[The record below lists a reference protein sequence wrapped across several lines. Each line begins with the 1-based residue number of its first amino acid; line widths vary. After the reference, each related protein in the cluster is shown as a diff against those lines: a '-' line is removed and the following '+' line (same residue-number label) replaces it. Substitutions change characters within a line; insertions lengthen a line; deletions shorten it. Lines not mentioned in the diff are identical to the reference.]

1 MQFLYNQKAGDQEI
15 LVCGDDYKYLFKVRR
30 FKVGESLN
38 IQNLKDQYLY
48 KYKIIDIEKKEA
60 LLKLEEKSEVNCKV
74 IKDFHLIWCVI
85 DNKIIEKTL
94 PMLNQLGLKMITFVY
109 CDRSQRNFKIDINRI
124 EKILINSSQQCGRN
138 EIMKI
143 EVMQSLDEVFIKYK
157 NISILDFNAA
167 KEWSD
172 VTKVLIGC
180 EGGFSEQERNLFEK
194 YRKISLKTELIL
206 KSETAAVAI
215 CSKLLI

>member
-1 MQFLYNQKAGDQEI
+1 MQFLYNQKAGAQEI

-30 FKVGESLN
+30 FKVGENLN
-38 IQNLKDQYLY
+38 VQNLKDRYLY
-48 KYKIIDIEKKEA
+48 RYKIIDIKKKEA
-60 LLKLEEKSEVNCKV
+60 FLKLEEKSEVKCKIV
-74 IKDFHLIWCVI
+74 KELHLIWCVI

-94 PMLNQLGLKMITFVY
+94 PMLNQLGVKMITFVY
-109 CDRSQRNFKIDINRI
+109 CDRSQKNFKIDINRI

-143 EVMQSLDEVFIKYK
+143 EVMKSLDEVFIKYK

-172 VTKVLIGC
+172 ITRVLIGC
-180 EGGFSEQERNLFEK
+180 EGGFSEQERDSFEK